1 MPRRSRRRGG
11 GTAWGKP
18 LLILAVLVL
27 LMGGGYWMFGRSDKQ
42 APVAVEAPAKVD
54 ASGRSESSLP
64 LPPVENTALGE
75 ATPIATAPPPAAG
88 HATSTPSTTAANPAA
103 GTALPAY
110 LPPEAHRTLE
120 LIARGGPYPHR
131 QDGSVF
137 GNREGRL
144 PRQSRGYY
152 HEYTVDTPGLDHRG
166 ARRIVT
172 GGNPPVEFYYSDDHY
187 DSFRRLEYRLPEAR

>member
-11 GTAWGKP
+11 GSAWGKP

-27 LMGGGYWMFGRSDKQ
+27 LLGGGYWLFGRGDK
-42 APVAVEAPAKVD
+42 PVPAVTHAPAKVD
-54 ASGRSESSLP
+54 AAGRSEASLP
-64 LPPVENTALGE
+64 LPPVESTALGD
-75 ATPIATAPPPAAG
+75 ATPIATPPPATAG
-88 HATSTPSTTAANPAA
+88 SAAGNSSTAPANPPA
-103 GTALPAY
+103 TATLPAY
-110 LPPEAHRTLE
+110 LPPEARHTLD

-152 HEYTVDTPGLDHRG
+152 HEYTVDTPGLNHRG

-172 GGNPPVEFYYSDDHY
+172 GGNPPLEFYYSDDHY
-187 DSFRRLEYRLPEAR
+187 DSFRRFEYRLPEAR

>member
-18 LLILAVLVL
+18 LLILAVVVL
-27 LMGGGYWMFGRSDKQ
+27 LLGGGYWLYGRGDDQ
-42 APVAVEAPAKVD
+42 PAAVQAPAKVD
-54 ASGRSESSLP
+54 SHGRSEASLP
-64 LPPVENTALGE
+64 LPPVESTALGE
-75 ATPIATAPPPAAG
+75 ATPIATPPPPTAS
-88 HATSTPSTTAANPAA
+88 HASASATTSATPPA
-103 GTALPAY
+103 GTTLPAY
-110 LPPEAHRTLE
+110 LPPEARRTLD

-131 QDGSVF
+131 QDGNVF

-187 DSFRRLEYRLPEAR
+187 DSFRRFEYRLPEAR

>member
-18 LLILAVLVL
+18 LLILVVLAL
-27 LMGGGYWMFGRSDKQ
+27 LVGGGYWWFGRGDAPPEAQ
-42 APVAVEAPAKVD
+42 APATISSD
-54 ASGRSESSLP
+54 GRSEASLP
-64 LPPVENTALGE
+64 LPPVESTAPGDVTAP
-75 ATPIATAPPPAAG
+75 ATLPPPAA
-88 HATSTPSTTAANPAA
+88 ANPSAGNRSAA
-103 GTALPAY
+103 GAPAADALPTY
-110 LPPEAHRTLE
+110 LPPEARQTLE

-144 PRQSRGYY
+144 PRQPKGYY
-152 HEYTVDTPGLDHRG
+152 HEYTVDTPNLGHRG

-172 GGNPPVEFYYSDDHY
+172 GGNPPAEFYYSDDHY
-187 DSFRRLEYRLPEAR
+187 DSFRRFEYDLPEAR

>member
-18 LLILAVLVL
+18 LLILAVLAL
-27 LMGGGYWMFGRSDKQ
+27 LLGAGYWWHGRGDPPAAS
-42 APVAVEAPAKVD
+42 APTPVQVD
-54 ASGRSESSLP
+54 NNGRSEASLP
-64 LPPVENTALGE
+64 LPPVESTGLGE
-75 ATPIATAPPPAAG
+75 GVAPAPAPPPAPG
-88 HATSTPSTTAANPAA
+88 ANA
-103 GTALPAY
+103 GTATPAAPATAALPAF
-110 LPPEAHRTLE
+110 LPAEARATLA

-144 PRQSRGYY
+144 PRQPRGYY

-172 GGNPPVEFYYSDDHY
+172 GGNPPAEFYYSDDHY
-187 DSFRRLEYRLPEAR
+187 DSFRRFEVPQAEAR